1 MLKFFSAVFS
11 NFVVL
16 SACTNTQAGNF
27 SPQDQ
32 RPGKL
37 ALDMN
42 PGSLLVTQLDGK
54 APDQKLEMPL
64 QHTEVQ
70 IDVSGFVARATVT
83 QKYHNPFDKPIE
95 AVYTFPLPEDAA
107 VDDMQMTIGNRV
119 IKGLIKRREEAR
131 QLYEQAKR
139 QGQRASLL
147 EQERPNIFTQSVAN
161 ILPGDDILVTIRYVN
176 ILKYAEGHYELV
188 FPMVVGPRYIPGET
202 VIGQTGTEW
211 PKDTNVGLTQ
221 RWPKTLSFFKKLSFS
236 SPLIQG
242 ILRKSC
248 SIVPDASKITP
259 PVLKPGERTGH
270 DISLAI
276 NLEAGVPIQ
285 NLLSISHKID
295 VTDISNHAKTLQ
307 LHPSDTLPNKDFV
320 LRYEVAGQTPEMAT
334 IAHHDERG
342 GFFTLII
349 QPQRTVTEEE
359 VMPREL
365 IFIVDTSGSMSGFP
379 IEKSKEAMRKLIK
392 GMRSSDTFNVVRFSG
407 DTGTLWNRPKPYTAA
422 NVEEAMQYVGNF
434 QGGGGTEMQQGI
446 LEALGQPAA
455 DGYLRLAFL
464 LTDGYVGDEERIL
477 QTIEK
482 ERRGARVFSL
492 GVGSSVNRYLLE
504 GAAKV
509 GRGEAFYVRQDEDS
523 TAVIDRFFSRVD
535 RPALGYITID
545 WGKLEVEQLY
555 PANIPDLWAGQPIRI
570 HGRYTQGGEEE
581 VVIRGQLGKQ
591 PYEQTLRIRLP
602 LQESAHE
609 AMATVWARQKVQ
621 ELMDSM
627 VKLGQTAALV
637 EEVTQVGL
645 TFRLMTQWTSFVAV
659 EEKVVNLQG
668 QPQTVVQP
676 VEMPEGVSYE
686 GVFGESSAKLEAA
699 KLSPNVAISPAPMM
713 KFAPSRGAPASASRE
728 SREELDG
735 FVVGGNAVMNQEK
748 KAEKPQTAP
757 PPTTPKVGEKPQTA
771 PVPTSTVSSPPP
783 AEATTSSAT
792 DADNRPTGP
801 EVAKDKASSERPQL
815 EIFFADGQTTLTK
828 EAKNDLDQW
837 AKALLSNLTSDQA
850 IVQIIG
856 YADSTEK
863 HADKLSMQRAAV
875 VRDYLV
881 SQGVKLE
888 WITIAGKGDQAPRG
902 DSTTK
907 EGRERNRW
915 VEVMASP

>member
-1 MLKFFSAVFS
+1 MLKFFIAVFTTLI
-11 NFVVL
+11 VL
-16 SACTNTQAGNF
+16 SACANTRADSF

-37 ALDMN
+37 AMEMN
-42 PGSLLVTQLDGK
+42 PGSLLVTQLGGK

-64 QHTEVQ
+64 QHTAVQ

-131 QLYEQAKR
+131 KMYEQAKR

-147 EQERPNIFTQSVAN
+147 EQERPNVFTQSVAN
-161 ILPGDDILVTIRYVN
+161 ILPGDEILVTIRYVN
-176 ILKYAEGHYELV
+176 ILKYAEGNYELV

-202 VIGQTGTEW
+202 VTGQTGTGW
-211 PKDTNVGLTQ
+211 SKDTNV
-221 RWPKTLSFFKKLSFS
+221 
-236 SPLIQG
+236 
-242 ILRKSC
+242 
-248 SIVPDASKITP
+248 VPDASKITP

-270 DISLAI
+270 DISLTI

-295 VTDISNHAKTLQ
+295 VTEISNHAKTLQ

-320 LRYEVAGQTPEMAT
+320 LRYEVAGKAPEMAT

-349 QPQRTVTEEE
+349 QPQRTVTEAE
-359 VMPREL
+359 VIPREL

-392 GMRSSDTFNVVRFSG
+392 GMRSSDTFNVVRFAG
-407 DTGTLWNRPKPYTAA
+407 DTGTLWNRPKSYTSA
-422 NVEEAMQYVGNF
+422 NAEEAMQYVDNL
-434 QGGGGTEMQQGI
+434 QGGGGTEMRQGI
-446 LEALGQPAA
+446 LEALGQPAV

-477 QTIEK
+477 QTIEQ

-492 GVGSSVNRYLLE
+492 GVGSAVNRYLLE

-545 WGKLEVEQLY
+545 WGKLDVEQLY

-570 HGRYTQGGEEE
+570 QGRYTKGGKEK

-591 PYEQTLRIRLP
+591 PYEQTLPIRLP
-602 LQESAHE
+602 PQESAHE

-659 EEKVVNLQG
+659 EENVVNPAG

-686 GVFGESSAKLEAA
+686 GVFGESSAKPIVARVARGLSGSSRAA
-699 KLSPNVAISPAPMM
+699 PAPAALPPAYFEEPVAAATEVVASPALSIQPGYDEKAAMI
-713 KFAPSRGAPASASRE
+713 
-728 SREELDG
+728 EE
-735 FVVGGNAVMNQEK
+735 N
-748 KAEKPQTAP
+748 KAEKLQPAPEIAFQAP
-757 PPTTPKVGEKPQTA
+757 PPAG
-771 PVPTSTVSSPPP
+771 
-783 AEATTSSAT
+783 ATTSSAKE
-792 DADNRPTGP
+792 ADHRSTGP
-801 EVAKDKASSERPQL
+801 EVANKGKASFEPQRVQV
-815 EIFFADGQTTLTK
+815 EIFFADGQTALTK

-837 AKALLSNLTSDQA
+837 VKALLSNLTRDQL
-850 IVQIIG
+850 IIQIIG

-863 HADKLSMQRAAV
+863 HAAKLSLKRAEV

-881 SQGVKLE
+881 SQGAKLE
-888 WITIAGKGDQAPRG
+888 WITIAGKGDQSPRG

-915 VEVMASP
+915 VEVIASP

>member
-1 MLKFFSAVFS
+1 MFKFVIGVFTTLIVFSA
-11 NFVVL
+11 
-16 SACTNTQAGNF
+16 CINTRAGGS

-37 ALDMN
+37 AMDMN
-42 PGSLLVTQLDGK
+42 PGSLLVTQLGGK
-54 APDQKLEMPL
+54 TPDQKLEMPL
-64 QHTEVQ
+64 QHTDVQ
-70 IDVSGFVARATVT
+70 IDVSGFVAQATVT

-107 VDDMQMTIGNRV
+107 VDDMQMTIGKRV

-131 QLYEQAKR
+131 QLYEEAKR

-147 EQERPNIFTQSVAN
+147 EQERPNVFTQSVAN

-176 ILKYAEGHYELV
+176 ILKYAEGNYELV
-188 FPMVVGPRYIPGET
+188 FPMVVGPRYIPGEAVT
-202 VIGQTGTEW
+202 GQTGTGW
-211 PKDTNVGLTQ
+211 SKDTNV
-221 RWPKTLSFFKKLSFS
+221 
-236 SPLIQG
+236 
-242 ILRKSC
+242 
-248 SIVPDASKITP
+248 VPDASKITP

-270 DISLAI
+270 DISLAV

-320 LRYEVAGQTPEMAT
+320 LRYEVAGKAPEMAT

-349 QPQRTVTEEE
+349 QPQRTVTEAE
-359 VMPREL
+359 VIPREL
-365 IFIVDTSGSMSGFP
+365 IFIVDTSGSMYGFP
-379 IEKSKEAMRKLIK
+379 IDKSKEAMRKLIK
-392 GMRSSDTFNVVRFSG
+392 GMRSSDTFNVVRFAG
-407 DTGTLWNRPKPYTAA
+407 DTGTLWNRPKPYTPAHT
-422 NVEEAMQYVGNF
+422 EEAIQYVDNL
-434 QGGGGTEMQQGI
+434 QGSGGTEMQRGI

-455 DGYLRLAFL
+455 DGYLRIAFL

-492 GVGSSVNRYLLE
+492 GVGASVNRHLLE
-504 GAAKV
+504 GTAKV

-545 WGKLEVEQLY
+545 WGKLDVEQLY
-555 PANIPDLWAGQPIRI
+555 PANIPDLWAGQPIRV

-591 PYEQTLRIRLP
+591 PYEQKLSIRLP
-602 LQESAHE
+602 QHESAHE

-627 VKLGQTAALV
+627 VKLGQTTTLV

-659 EEKVVNLQG
+659 EEKVVNPEG
-668 QPQTVVQP
+668 SPQTVVQP
-676 VEMPEGVSYE
+676 VEMPEGVSHE
-686 GVFGESSAKLEAA
+686 GVFGESPAKLRAMPSSALRTAPRRAA
-699 KLSPNVAISPAPMM
+699 PGMITVPEIT
-713 KFAPSRGAPASASRE
+713 APAAAPVAAPEPESAAPADARRE
-728 SREELDG
+728 GSGGKVPPMVIAPKLAAPAGARGEETSG
-735 FVVGGNAVMNQEK
+735 FVAGGNAVVMDQEK
-748 KAEKPQTAP
+748 TAEKPQTVPAP
-757 PPTTPKVGEKPQTA
+757 A
-771 PVPTSTVSSPPP
+771 STVPPPPP
-783 AEATTSSAT
+783 AEATTSAAT

-801 EVAKDKASSERPQL
+801 EVAKGKTSSERLQL
-815 EIFFADGQTTLTK
+815 EILFTDGQFTLTK
-828 EAKNDLDQW
+828 EAKNYLDQW
-837 AKALLSNLTSDQA
+837 AKSLSHLTGDTA
-850 IVQIIG
+850 IIQIIG

-863 HADKLSMQRAAV
+863 QADKLSMKRAEV

-881 SQGVKLE
+881 SKGVKLE
-888 WITIAGKGDQAPRG
+888 WVQIEGRGDKSPRG
-902 DSTTK
+902 DSATK

-915 VEVMASP
+915 VEVLVSP

>member
-1 MLKFFSAVFS
+1 MLKFFIAVFTILI
-11 NFVVL
+11 VL
-16 SACTNTQAGNF
+16 SACTNTRAGN
-27 SPQDQ
+27 SSAQDQ

-42 PGSLLVTQLDGK
+42 PGSLQVTQLDGK

-64 QHTEVQ
+64 QHTDVQ

-107 VDDMQMTIGNRV
+107 VDDMQMTIGKRV

-147 EQERPNIFTQSVAN
+147 EQERPNVFTQSVAN
-161 ILPGDDILVTIRYVN
+161 ILPGEEIIVTLRYVN
-176 ILKYAEGHYELV
+176 ILKYAEGNYELV
-188 FPMVVGPRYIPGET
+188 FPMVVGPRYIPGDT
-202 VIGQTGTEW
+202 ATGQTGTGW
-211 PKDTNVGLTQ
+211 AKDTNV
-221 RWPKTLSFFKKLSFS
+221 
-236 SPLIQG
+236 
-242 ILRKSC
+242 
-248 SIVPDASKITP
+248 VPDASKITP

-270 DISLAI
+270 DISLAV

-295 VTDISNHAKTLQ
+295 VTEISNHAKTLQ

-320 LRYEVAGQTPEMAT
+320 LRYEVAGKAPEMAT

-349 QPQRTVTEEE
+349 QPQRTVTEAE
-359 VMPREL
+359 VIPREL

-379 IEKSKEAMRKLIK
+379 IDKSKEAMRKLIK

-407 DTGTLWNRPKPYTAA
+407 DTGTLWNRPKPYTSA
-422 NVEEAMQYVGNF
+422 NADEAMRYVDNL
-434 QGGGGTEMQQGI
+434 QGSGGTEMRQGI

-455 DGYLRLAFL
+455 DGYLRIAFL

-523 TAVIDRFFSRVD
+523 TAVIDKFFSRVD

-545 WGKLEVEQLY
+545 WGKLDVEQLY

-570 HGRYTQGGEEE
+570 HGRYTKGGEEK

-591 PYEQTLRIRLP
+591 PYEQTLSIRLP
-602 LQESAHE
+602 QQESAHE

-621 ELMDSM
+621 ELMDAM

-659 EEKVVNLQG
+659 EENVVNPAG

-676 VEMPEGVSYE
+676 VELPEGVSYK
-686 GVFGESSAKLEAA
+686 GVFGGESPAKLRAA
-699 KLSPNVAISPAPMM
+699 KPSPKVAIAPAVAERRYLNGDVDTQKGDKMGPISSFSPAQT
-713 KFAPSRGAPASASRE
+713 
-728 SREELDG
+728 
-735 FVVGGNAVMNQEK
+735 QEK
-748 KAEKPQTAP
+748 KPQQAPAPTATVP
-757 PPTTPKVGEKPQTA
+757 LSPSTA
-771 PVPTSTVSSPPP
+771 
-783 AEATTSSAT
+783 ATTSSTKDAEE
-792 DADNRPTGP
+792 ADNRSTGQ
-801 EVAKDKASSERPQL
+801 EAAKAKASSEPQHVQV
-815 EIFFADGQTTLTK
+815 EILFADGQSTLTK
-828 EAKNDLDQW
+828 EAKNELDQW
-837 AKALLSNLTSDQA
+837 VKALLSNLTRDKWN
-850 IVQIIG
+850 IQIIG
-856 YADSTEK
+856 HADSTEK
-863 HADKLSMQRAAV
+863 HADKLSVKRAEV

-881 SQGVKLE
+881 SQGVNLE
-888 WITIAGKGDQAPRG
+888 WITITGKGAQAPRG
-902 DSTTK
+902 DSATK
-907 EGRERNRW
+907 TGRERNRW
-915 VEVMASP
+915 VEVIASP